1 MTRRVLFAAL
11 AVAVACP
18 SLLGAEPTFRAGAAA
33 VDVTP
38 EKFPVVINCGFLEA
52 TGASARDKLHARAL
66 VLDDGTTKLAIVIVD
81 SCMLPRE
88 FLDRV
93 KALVA
98 EELKIP
104 ADRQLIAATHTH
116 TAPAVMGCLGSDP
129 DKNYPPFLER
139 QIVAAVRQANTNLTP
154 AKAGWAVVSA
164 EGLTHN
170 RQWVL
175 RSDKVRNDPFGNPTV
190 RSNMHPGY
198 LHPDFVGPSGPVD
211 PWLTVLS
218 VRTADDKPLAVLAN
232 FSMHYFG
239 SALVSADYFG
249 RVCANLEKRL
259 GGEKN
264 PKFVALHSRT
274 QRQRYQMSLSCGG
287 K

>member
-1 MTRRVLFAAL
+1 MIRCALLAAL
-11 AVAVACP
+11 ALVAAP
-18 SLLGAEPTFRAGAAA
+18 PALLGAEPKFRAGAAA

-38 EKFPVVINCGFLEA
+38 EKFPVVVNCGFLEVS
-52 TGASARDKLHARAL
+52 GASARDKLHARAL
-66 VLDDGTTKLAIVIVD
+66 VLDDGATKLAIVIVD
-81 SCMLPRE
+81 SCMMPRE

-93 KALVA
+93 KELIA

-104 ADRQLIAATHTH
+104 TDRQLIAATHTH
-116 TAPAVMGCLGSDP
+116 TAPAVMGCLGSDV

-139 QIVAAVRQANTNLTP
+139 QIVAAVRQADANLVP
-154 AKAGWAVVSA
+154 AKVGWAVVSA
-164 EGLTHN
+164 EGLTNN

-198 LHPDFVGPSGPVD
+198 LHPDFVGPSGPID

-239 SALVSADYFG
+239 STPVSADYFG
-249 RVCANLEKRL
+249 RVC
-259 GGEKN
+259 
-264 PKFVALHSRT
+264 
-274 QRQRYQMSLSCGG
+274 
-287 K
+287 